1 MPASCLEDDSMSYD
15 VFSPIIYYAN
25 LAPPSGEDL
34 LEMAQSS
41 QSTRHEYLMLQS
53 ITYCSPQ
60 PLAGS
65 QPSPSHATTS
75 PSHPL
80 RGGGLSV
87 REKAGDRSLPRSKLN
102 AVR

>member
-1 MPASCLEDDSMSYD
+1 MLASRLEDDSMSYG
-15 VFSPIIYYAN
+15 VFSPILYYAN
-25 LAPPSGEDL
+25 LAPASGEDL
-34 LEMAQSS
+34 MEVTQSS
-41 QSTRHEYLMLQS
+41 QSTGHEHLMLQS
-53 ITYCSPQ
+53 ITYFLPQ

-75 PSHPL
+75 LNHSL

-87 REKAGDRSLPRSKLN
+87 GEKARDRSLPRSKQN